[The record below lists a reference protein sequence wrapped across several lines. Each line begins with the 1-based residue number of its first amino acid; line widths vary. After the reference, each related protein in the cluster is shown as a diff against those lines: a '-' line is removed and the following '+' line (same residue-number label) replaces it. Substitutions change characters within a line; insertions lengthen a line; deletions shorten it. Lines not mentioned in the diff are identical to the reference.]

1 VESAGF
7 SAGSVS
13 PSIGGTGLGV
23 DPSLLPHCWQ
33 KTQSV
38 SLEASQ
44 TGQIN
49 LSDRSAEKT
58 TVFASEE
65 PGSLLGEELS
75 ELSGESVTAHIWQ
88 NLAPGRF

>member
-13 PSIGGTGLGV
+13 PSIGAAELGI

-33 KTQSV
+33 NIQSL

-44 TGQIN
+44 TGQII
-49 LSDRSAEKT
+49 LSEEPGEKT
-58 TVFASEE
+58 TVLASEE
-65 PGSLLGEELS
+65 PGS
-75 ELSGESVTAHIWQ
+75 SVTGEI
-88 NLAPGRF
+88 